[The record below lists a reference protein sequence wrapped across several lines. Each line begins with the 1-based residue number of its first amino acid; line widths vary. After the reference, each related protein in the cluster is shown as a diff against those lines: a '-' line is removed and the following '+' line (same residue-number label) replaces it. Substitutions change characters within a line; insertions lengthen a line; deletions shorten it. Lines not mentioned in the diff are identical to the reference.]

1 MATERWN
8 DEMLD
13 KLASSVSE
21 LRAEMKESIGALR
34 DEMKESVGALRD
46 EVSELREGL
55 KETKDSID
63 GLRLTS
69 QALLQ
74 VAAQHQKKMDQFEEE
89 AADRKREIEVME
101 RKVEAMEREQ
111 AENSKRFDV
120 LLGEIRYLIRGKE

>member
-1 MATERWN
+1 MATQRWN

-13 KLASSVSE
+13 NLASSVS
-21 LRAEMKESIGALR
+21 
-34 DEMKESVGALRD
+34 ALRD
-46 EVSELREGL
+46 EVREV
-55 KETKDSID
+55 KDSID

-120 LLGEIRYLIRGKE
+120 LLGEIRYLIRGKTDTE

>member
-21 LRAEMKESIGALR
+21 LRAEMKESIG
-34 DEMKESVGALRD
+34 ELRD
-46 EVSELREGL
+46 EVRDV
-55 KETKDSID
+55 KDSID
-63 GLRLTS
+63 GLRVTS

-74 VAAQHQKKMDQFEEE
+74 IAAQHQRKMDQFEEE
-89 AADRKREIEVME
+89 SADRKREIEVME

-120 LLGEIRYLIRGKE
+120 LLGEIRYLIRGKTDE